1 MRLGIL
7 VSACGEIAAYKG
19 PMWRY
24 LLNPLVAAQN
34 FEYKMRYE
42 PVLAHPERSPDLQ
55 LYSNILDKTCESMFG
70 YIRYVSNS
78 ISAFES

>member
-1 MRLGIL
+1 VFSPLQKWRLMCG

-34 FEYKMRYE
+34 FEYKMRYG
-42 PVLAHPERSPDLQ
+42 PVCAFRE
-55 LYSNILDKTCESMFG
+55 ES
-70 YIRYVSNS
+70 
-78 ISAFES
+78 

>member
-1 MRLGIL
+1 MPFGHL

-34 FEYKMRYE
+34 FEYKMRYGPFSVHSE
-42 PVLAHPERSPDLQ
+42 KNPDLG
-55 LYSNILDKTCESMFG
+55 LDSNILDKTCESMFG
-70 YIRYVSNS
+70 YIR
-78 ISAFES
+78 

>member
-1 MRLGIL
+1 MEADMRS

-34 FEYKMRYE
+34 FEYKMRYG
-42 PVLAHPERSPDLQ
+42 PV
-55 LYSNILDKTCESMFG
+55 
-70 YIRYVSNS
+70 
-78 ISAFES
+78 